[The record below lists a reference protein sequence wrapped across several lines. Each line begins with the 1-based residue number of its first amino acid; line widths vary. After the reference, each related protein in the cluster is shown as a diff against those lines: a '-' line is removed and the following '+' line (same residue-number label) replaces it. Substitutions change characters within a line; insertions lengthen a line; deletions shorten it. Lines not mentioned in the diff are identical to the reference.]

1 MTDRGSEFLGGP
13 LENLCESYGIEIEN
27 LPAYRPDLKGIVEKL
42 FDLIQCAY
50 KPLLKG
56 KGVVESDMLAGQELI
71 RALASV
77 PLYSTSDRDRS
88 TGERLQLLSALYEF
102 YQPLTMTLD
111 LYCEVYN
118 AMQHCYGQYT
128 PQREAASL
136 QQGYAAM
143 QGKAVAASI
152 GGGNSFSVVGV
163 SGLGKST
170 ALQRVLSLFPQ
181 IIHHERYNGQMLC
194 CQQIPYL
201 VVQTPHDGSVK
212 AMILDIYLQL
222 DALLGTSY
230 QHYALAHKLTLD
242 VLVSQLNQIVRIN
255 HVGLLVIDELQNIA
269 YRKNGIRFINFL
281 VQLINGAGVSICM
294 VGTPR
299 VLHVLQ
305 QEFRSARRTTGLI
318 YDRLPDDKEFALL
331 LHGLWH
337 YQYTCFATDLT
348 PEMQSWL
355 YRKTQGIPDVLVK
368 LLYNAQKLCILDGR
382 EKLDLEVFESAFLK
396 NLGMVS
402 DYMAELAAVRVPR
415 PQREVERSPAAIRSP
430 EAASPLDL
438 RGTLRASKKS
448 GRPPLEAYKDYIK
461 GEVEL

>member
-1 MTDRGSEFLGGP
+1 MTAEYTTSLLYPGNPYVEA
-13 LENLCESYGIEIEN
+13 
-27 LPAYRPDLKGIVEKL
+27 LPP
-42 FDLIQCAY
+42 
-50 KPLLKG
+50 
-56 KGVVESDMLAGQELI
+56 MLAGQELI

-77 PLYSTSDRDRS
+77 PPYSTSDRDRS

-128 PQREAASL
+128 PQREATAL

-181 IIHHERYNGQMLC
+181 IIHHERYKGQMLC

-222 DALLGTSY
+222 DTLLGTSY

-318 YDRLPDDKEFALL
+318 YDRLPYDKEFALL

-337 YQYTCFATDLT
+337 YQYTRFATDLT

-382 EKLDLEVFESAFLK
+382 EKLDFEVFESAYHNKRFK
-396 NLGMVS
+396 S
-402 DYMAELAAVRVPR
+402 MAEAHGL
-415 PQREVERSPAAIRSP
+415 EVEHHPKYGWTITSPGVDL
-430 EAASPLDL
+430 LDFIKQQGWQDL
-438 RGTLRASKKS
+438 QMVEGVSLLDVLGTLPKGGSRTKKPSSTRKYICPKCGNSCRATKAINIICGDCMDKMIVA
-448 GRPPLEAYKDYIK
+448 E
-461 GEVEL
+461 